1 MVTNEVLKNL
11 LILAA
16 NANASEVVRG
26 QALLKIDD
34 LKQWLSSSVSNA
46 VPKRK
51 AAMLFAL
58 SQMDAFK
65 ADPNKFQ
72 TSPTADMPP
81 GAPIGMPALDFNP

>member
-1 MVTNEVLKNL
+1 MVDGYKGELQTVVNNEVLKNL

-34 LKQWLSSSVSNA
+34 L
-46 VPKRK
+46 
-51 AAMLFAL
+51 
-58 SQMDAFK
+58 MDAFK

-72 TSPTADMPP
+72 TPSAADMPP
-81 GAPIGMPALDFNP
+81 GAPIGMPAMDFLNDNNTY